1 MLTLPDNDIIAPNT
15 QANRSSDMPSA
26 EFQEVLNILAE
37 RAAASADKTP
47 TLAERREGIDKM
59 GARFQD
65 LSGVSLE
72 PVNANGVPAEWAA
85 APGADPDKA
94 ILYLHGGGYVMGS
107 IASHR
112 GMAANLSR
120 ASGCRALVVDYR
132 LAPEHHHPAQV
143 EDAHAAYRWLLASG
157 IDAASIAV
165 AGDSAGGG
173 LTVATM
179 LAARDNGDPLPAAGV
194 CISPW
199 VDMEGLGESM
209 TSKAGG
215 IDPMVARDVLLEMA
229 ANFLGDADPRDPLA
243 APLHANLTGL
253 PPLLI
258 IVGTAE
264 TLLDDAARLHANAQA
279 AGVDSAYEE
288 WDDMV
293 HIWPW
298 FAPFL
303 PEGRDAMAR
312 MGAFI
317 KQRLGAAVPA

>member
-1 MLTLPDNDIIAPNT
+1 
-15 QANRSSDMPSA
+15 MPSA
-26 EFQEVLNILAE
+26 EFQEVLNVLAE
-37 RAAASADKTP
+37 RAAASADRTP
-47 TLAERREGIDKM
+47 TLAERREGSDRM
-59 GARFQD
+59 GARFED
-65 LSGVSLE
+65 LTGVSLE
-72 PVNANGVPAEWAA
+72 PVSANGVSAEWVS
-85 APGADPDKA
+85 APGADPGKA
-94 ILYLHGGGYVMGS
+94 ILYLHGGGYVVGS

-132 LAPEHHHPAQV
+132 LAPEHTHPAQV

-157 IDAASIAV
+157 IDAESIAV

-209 TSKAGG
+209 TSKAG
-215 IDPMVARDVLLEMA
+215 IDPMVARDGLLDMA

-243 APLHANLTGL
+243 APLHADLTGL

-264 TLLDDAARLHANAQA
+264 TLLDDATRLHANAQA
-279 AGVDSAYEE
+279 AGVESAYEE
-288 WDDMV
+288 WEDMV

-303 PEGRDAMAR
+303 PEGRDAMER

-317 KQRLGAAVPA
+317 KERVGAAVLV